1 MENVIFRKSWFKTLK
16 RWEPVKVYEFIC
28 LLERFVDGE
37 ELNVPENM
45 MDFWDQ
51 VEPLLKSDLSKYEN
65 VVERNRQNGKSGG
78 RPKKPTTT
86 QENPLGYL
94 ETQDNPKNLKEK
106 EIEKE
111 KEIDKE
117 KDIDNNI
124 STNNK
129 NLILEDE
136 RFYNSYMLDIH
147 HIMDTLN
154 ISKKEAIDQQREI
167 MDAMSSVFK

>member
-16 RWEPVKVYEFIC
+16 RWEPGKVYEFIC
-28 LLERFVDGE
+28 LLERFVDGK

-86 QENPLGYL
+86 QENPLGIL

-124 STNNK
+124 NTNNK

-136 RFYNSYMLDIH
+136 KFYKSNMIEIG
-147 HIMDTLN
+147 HIMDSLKV
-154 ISKKEAIDQQREI
+154 SKSEAIEI
-167 MDAMSSVFK
+167 HKEFLDSMSSVFK